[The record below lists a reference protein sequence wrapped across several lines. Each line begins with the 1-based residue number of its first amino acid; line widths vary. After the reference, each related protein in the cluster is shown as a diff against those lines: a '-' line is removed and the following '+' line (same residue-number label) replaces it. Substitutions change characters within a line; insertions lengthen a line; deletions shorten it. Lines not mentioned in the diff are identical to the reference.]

1 MSKKNGNGVNLR
13 LLGKVNGRRREEEE
27 PQFLRM
33 AYVVPSNRWCLVDAT
48 QPFIT
53 MFVVPTGSGVLLPG
67 DENRPV
73 PGMMDLAIL
82 TATLSAEG
90 NGYRRDAATG
100 FAVPKDSVAQW
111 AQSGPPDVVRGA
123 LADFV
128 MDDGW
133 PAVEDPLV
141 FSLGLLMPP
150 SYVITRS
157 YRVGPE
163 LGGECAFP
171 DGVV

>member
-13 LLGKVNGRRREEEE
+13 LLGKVKGSRKEEG

-48 QPFIT
+48 QPVIT

-90 NGYRRDAATG
+90 QGYRRDAATA
-100 FAVPKDSVAQW
+100 FAIPKDSVAQW
-111 AQSGPPDVVRGA
+111 HQSGPPEVVREA
-123 LADFV
+123 MTAFV
-128 MDDGW
+128 MDGGW
-133 PAVEDPLV
+133 PVVEDPLV

-150 SYVITRS
+150 SFVIAGEG
-157 YRVGPE
+157 Y
-163 LGGECAFP
+163 GGECAFP